1 MAKQYPFTVEFEDN
15 HLIIVNKPA
24 GLLVQGDNTG
34 DKTLTE
40 FVKEYIKE
48 KYDKPGEVY
57 LGCVHRIDR
66 PVSGLVIFARTSK
79 ALERMNEQFRDKKIF
94 KTYWAI
100 TKRRPRPESG
110 KLVHWLEKNTER
122 NITKAYETENS
133 KGLRSELDYKYLGT
147 LNEHQLI
154 QVNPKTGRPHQIRVQ
169 LAAIGC
175 PIRGDLKYGFSRP
188 NEDKSI
194 CLHAR
199 KLHFNH
205 PVKKEPIT
213 VIASLPDYE
222 FWNQFLNL
230 DKIDNRKIKQI
241 LGDEL

>member
-1 MAKQYPFTVEFEDN
+1 MAKNYPFTVEFEDN

-40 FVKEYIKE
+40 YVKEYIKE
-48 KYDKPGEVY
+48 KHEKPGEVY

-122 NITKAYETENS
+122 NITKAYETENA
-133 KGLRSELDYKYLGT
+133 KGLRSELDYKYIGT
-147 LNEHQLI
+147 LNEHHLI

-169 LAAIGC
+169 LSAIGC

-199 KLHFNH
+199 KLHFSH
-205 PVKKEPIT
+205 PVKKEPVT

>member
-1 MAKQYPFTVEFEDN
+1 MAKNYPFTVEFEDN

-40 FVKEYIKE
+40 YVKEYIKE
-48 KYDKPGEVY
+48 KYEKPGEVY

-122 NITKAYETENS
+122 NITKAYETENA
-133 KGLRSELDYKYLGT
+133 KGLRSGLD
-147 LNEHQLI
+147 
-154 QVNPKTGRPHQIRVQ
+154 
-169 LAAIGC
+169 
-175 PIRGDLKYGFSRP
+175 
-188 NEDKSI
+188 
-194 CLHAR
+194 
-199 KLHFNH
+199 
-205 PVKKEPIT
+205 
-213 VIASLPDYE
+213 
-222 FWNQFLNL
+222 
-230 DKIDNRKIKQI
+230 
-241 LGDEL
+241 